1 MAIAIGDTLP
11 HTTFF
16 VSGPDGLEPRTT
28 VEIFG
33 GRTVALF
40 AVPGAFT
47 PTCDKNHLPG
57 YLKNAAA
64 IKAKGVDAI
73 AVTGVND
80 GFVMRAWAKSAG
92 AEGQIEF
99 LSDGSAEFAKAIGL
113 TLDGTAHGLGIRSQ
127 RYAML
132 VENGVVKSLAVED
145 SPGTADVSG
154 ADAMLASLSSR

>member
-1 MAIAIGDTLP
+1 MAIAVGDKLP
-11 HTTFF
+11 DTTFF
-16 VSGPDGLEPRTT
+16 INGPEGLEPRTST
-28 VEIFG
+28 EIFA
-33 GRTVALF
+33 GRKVVLF

-57 YLKNAAA
+57 YLKRAAA
-64 IKAKGVDAI
+64 IKSKGIDAI

-80 GFVMRAWAKSAG
+80 GFVMKAWANASG

-99 LSDGSAEFAKAIGL
+99 LSDGNAEFATAVGL
-113 TLDGTAHGLGIRSQ
+113 TMDGSARGLGIRSQ

-145 SPGTADVSG
+145 APGKADVSG
-154 ADAMLASLSSR
+154 ADAMLASL